1 MDTAQRLI
9 SKALEGVE
17 SYQSVLNWQKTG
29 TLYFNISEEH
39 IQLMHKGVNHRL
51 MSFSSNIRV
60 KKYNRPCL
68 YKSSVEKIRSYQ
80 LP

>member
-1 MDTAQRLI
+1 
-9 SKALEGVE
+9 
-17 SYQSVLNWQKTG
+17 
-29 TLYFNISEEH
+29 
-39 IQLMHKGVNHRL
+39 MHKGVNHGL
-51 MSFSSNIRV
+51 MSFSSDIRV